1 MAIFI
6 VKISRFK
13 NVVFGCR
20 I

>member
-1 MAIFI
+1 MGKVLMRSEI
-6 VKISRFK
+6 R